1 MKLLITT
8 LTMIFIS
15 FGANAK
21 NYKWQ
26 CQDILFKVEDPV
38 FGKKKLYARREGKW
52 RELCI
57 NKGSQIT
64 NDSFN
69 CIVDNEQVRSF
80 ILDEETKI
88 VTIALLNG
96 KMEKHRCYKKK

>member
-26 CQDILFKVEDPV
+26 CQDILFKVEDPF
-38 FGKKKLYARREGKW
+38 FGKKSYMPDGK
-52 RELCI
+52 
-57 NKGSQIT
+57 
-64 NDSFN
+64 
-69 CIVDNEQVRSF
+69 
-80 ILDEETKI
+80 
-88 VTIALLNG
+88 ANG
-96 KMEKHRCYKKK
+96 ESCV